1 MVTFHRFCFCVEAVL
16 KKSQRK
22 IIGEAVLKFRDKTGL
37 SQEALAERA
46 NIHPNY
52 VGRIERGECAP
63 TVEILVRIAK
73 ALKVPPYKFFLK
85 L

>member
-1 MVTFHRFCFCVEAVL
+1 VL

-22 IIGEAVLKFRDKTGL
+22 IIGEAVLKFRDKTGW

-46 NIHPNY
+46 GVHPNY
-52 VGRIERGECAP
+52 IGRIERGECAP
-63 TVEILVRIAK
+63 TVEILIRIAK